1 MVISLG
7 QMLDF
12 MSPCFFFFLLENQK
26 FGVEETSVDHP

>member
-12 MSPCFFFFLLENQK
+12 MSPCFFFLLENQK
-26 FGVEETSVDHP
+26 VGVEETSVDHP

>member
-1 MVISLG
+1 MVISLS

-12 MSPCFFFFLLENQK
+12 MSPCFFFLLENQK